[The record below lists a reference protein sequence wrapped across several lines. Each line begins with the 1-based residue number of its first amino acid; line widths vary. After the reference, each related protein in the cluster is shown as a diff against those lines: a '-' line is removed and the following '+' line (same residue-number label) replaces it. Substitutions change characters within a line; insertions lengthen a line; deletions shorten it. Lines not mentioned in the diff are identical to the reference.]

1 MYVRGETADRLFAS
15 ATELPGPGGG
25 PIPVPKPEHLIAMK
39 VQAMRDAPERGLQ
52 DLVNIAYLL
61 QLGGVDRDEVHGYF
75 VRAGLEDRWH
85 ELTRR
90 R

>member
-1 MYVRGETADRLFAS
+1 
-15 ATELPGPGGG
+15 
-25 PIPVPKPEHLIAMK
+25 MK

-52 DLVNIAYLL
+52 DLVDIAYLL